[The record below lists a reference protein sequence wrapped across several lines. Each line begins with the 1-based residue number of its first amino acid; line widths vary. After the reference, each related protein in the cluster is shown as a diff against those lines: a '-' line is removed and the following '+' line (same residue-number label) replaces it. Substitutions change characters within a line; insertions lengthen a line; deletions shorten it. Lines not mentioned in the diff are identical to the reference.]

1 MQPVYTEEPAK
12 LAKQVL
18 RVTLVTLVLPVELVA
33 QVKLDRQERR
43 AMQVLKVF
51 WE

>member
-1 MQPVYTEEPAK
+1 MEEPD
-12 LAKQVL
+12 KQELLVHK
-18 RVTLVTLVLPVELVA
+18 VTPATLVQLVKWVA
-33 QVKLDRQERR
+33 QAKLDRQERR

>member
-1 MQPVYTEEPAK
+1 VQPVSTEELAK
-12 LAKQVL
+12 LAKQVHK
-18 RVTLVTLVLPVELVA
+18 VTPATLVLPAKRVA
-33 QVKLDRQERR
+33 QAKPDRRERR